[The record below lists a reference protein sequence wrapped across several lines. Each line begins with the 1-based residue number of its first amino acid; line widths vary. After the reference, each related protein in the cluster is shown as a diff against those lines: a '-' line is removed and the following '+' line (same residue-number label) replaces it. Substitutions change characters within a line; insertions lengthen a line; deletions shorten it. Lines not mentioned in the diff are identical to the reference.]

1 MVFED
6 MASKYFFVWPP
17 EWPER
22 EAAADHQHYTARTDL
37 LILFTPVL
45 KSLFELLKSR
55 EYQYTFLWCNFVYF
69 MSSDAKESKRRH
81 KSKNS
86 EMGQTFWFGV

>member
-6 MASKYFFVWPP
+6 MASKDFFVWPP

-22 EAAADHQHYTARTDL
+22 EAADHQHDTVRTDL
-37 LILFTPVL
+37 LILFTSVL

-55 EYQYTFLWCNFVYF
+55 EC
-69 MSSDAKESKRRH
+69 R
-81 KSKNS
+81 
-86 EMGQTFWFGV
+86 